1 MIEPLSERAAERST
15 TVLLVEDEP
24 LVRLD
29 LEDTLRDA
37 GYAVVACATA
47 EEGRD
52 VLRSGLPVDAIVT
65 DVRTPGAIDGLE
77 LAREARSR
85 AATLPIVVVSGHLSS
100 AIAEAASADAF
111 FRKPVSSGTIRA
123 ALERLLELDGS
134 GT

>member
-1 MIEPLSERAAERST
+1 MTEPLSEPGVERSA

-29 LEDTLRDA
+29 LEETLREA
-37 GYAVVACATA
+37 GYVVVACTTA

-77 LAREARSR
+77 LAREARDR
-85 AATLPIVVVSGHLSS
+85 AAALPILVLSGHL
-100 AIAEAASADAF
+100 EPAAAAAARVDAF
-111 FRKPVSSGTIRA
+111 LAKPVSSDAVRA
-123 ALERLLELDGS
+123 RLERLLETDRS
-134 GT
+134 QA